1 MSRWVHQASIQ
12 KALQENFEFFCET
25 EQIFRELY
33 PALERRFDDA
43 FQADNFSEVREAAH
57 ILKTRLR
64 YLHCY
69 TLGDAADTL
78 EKMAV
83 MQQRNEIRAFYG
95 HLKRDID
102 EALEELRS
110 IIQEYRE

>member
-43 FQADNFSEVREAAH
+43 FQADNFSEIREAAH

-69 TLGDAADTL
+69 TLGDSADAL

-83 MQQRNEIRAFYG
+83 LEQWTEVRTAHAQLR
-95 HLKRDID
+95 RDID
-102 EALEELRS
+102 EALEELRL
-110 IIQEYRE
+110 IIKEYRE